1 MHYNFITKKI
11 FLNFMQLQ
19 MLFICNFEEVK
30 LHSMIIINNIKIHQ
44 STELNKLCESFKM
57 HLVKLSFYSFNYNFI
72 ESLFLMLKA

>member
-44 STELNKLCESFKM
+44 LTELNKLCESFKM
-57 HLVKLSFYSFNYNFI
+57 HLVKLSFNYNFI